1 MNNALY
7 PLFNAHVIIE
17 TIQID
22 KNCSTTLGMIVINHK
37 ETIKKKLLVELLN
50 RTVPI
55 TITDLANLFNKTG
68 RTMRNYLDEIQD
80 EYKEFRIEIVRKTN
94 VGVYIT
100 MDDKDK
106 EELLNLL
113 EKDKVGSFQ
122 ADNFSSKY
130 RQVYIL
136 KTLFEDK
143 FSYTIQMFADDLYC
157 SKSTIVNELVHVQ
170 AWVERYNLILQ
181 RKQNQ
186 GLWIEGDEK
195 DYRRAFKD
203 LIDDIQD
210 KEQEVDDFIVSDV
223 ELDYRIDIVD
233 YEKIK
238 NMFPKINLYTIQR
251 IIQEAEKEL
260 GLYFT
265 DQAFLNLIT
274 HMAIT
279 IERLKNHKSVSS
291 TENYFESLKK
301 EREYT
306 VARWVVNELTK
317 EFKVN
322 FPEEEIG
329 YISIHMMGAKIQEH
343 YDAEESSAIIEN
355 YDVEFT
361 DMAKSIIA
369 MSSEI
374 LNVDLTKD
382 EGLLTRLALHLRP
395 TVMRLKYG
403 LRLTNPILTR
413 IKEEYTNI
421 FGVAWAC
428 NSIFE
433 NKFGVTINEDEVGY
447 LVLHLALSV
456 DKIRSKIKTI
466 IVCSS
471 GIGTSQLVASKLVK
485 KFDNLDITHI
495 LPYNLLSQK
504 IIEEADLIIT
514 TIRNIKKAEK
524 IVYISAL
531 VNEND
536 YSNITNT
543 IKSLK
548 RDGLGVTLSN
558 SEDVKELD
566 DKCQE
571 SILGKELC
579 FLDSDISDFPQAIIY
594 YGKLMEKRGYA
605 KIGFHEDILKREKI
619 GSTYIGKGIAI
630 PHAKDVFV
638 NKSKICI
645 VKFTKP
651 ITWQGNKVDVI
662 FILCLKFNDANNTKN
677 FFKKFYSL
685 LENDEMISQIKNAQS
700 INDIAYLFD

>member
-1 MNNALY
+1 
-7 PLFNAHVIIE
+7 
-17 TIQID
+17 
-22 KNCSTTLGMIVINHK
+22 MIVINHK
-37 ETIKKKLLVELLN
+37 ERIKKKMLVELLN

-68 RTMRNYLDEIQD
+68 RTLRNYLDEIQD

-100 MDDKDK
+100 MDDKDR

-113 EKDKVGSFQ
+113 EKDKIGSFN
-122 ADNFSSKY
+122 ADNFSSNY

-210 KEQEVDDFIVSDV
+210 KEQDVDDFIASDV

-238 NMFPKINLYTIQR
+238 NMFPKISLYTIQR

-279 IERLKNHKSVSS
+279 IERLKNHKSISS

-306 VARWVVNELTK
+306 IARWVVNELTK

-355 YDVEFT
+355 YDVDFT

-374 LNVDLTKD
+374 LDVDLTKD
-382 EGLLTRLALHLRP
+382 EGLLTRLVLHLRP

-403 LRLTNPILTR
+403 LRLTNPILSR

-456 DKIRSKIKTI
+456 DKIRSKVKTV

-514 TIRNIKKAEK
+514 TIRNIKKDEK
-524 IVYISAL
+524 VVYISAL

-536 YSNITNT
+536 YINITNT

-548 RDGLGVTLSN
+548 RDGLGVPLSN
-558 SEDVKELD
+558 SGEVKELD
-566 DKCQE
+566 DDEYQE

-579 FLDSDISDFPQAIIY
+579 FLDSDITDFTQAITY
-594 YGKLMEKRGYA
+594 YGKLMEKKGYA

-630 PHAKDVFV
+630 PHAKDIFV

-651 ITWQGNKVDVI
+651 VTWQGNKVDVI

-685 LENDEMISQIKNAQS
+685 LENDEMISKIKNAQS
-700 INDIAYLFD
+700 INDITYLFD

>member
-1 MNNALY
+1 MLG
-7 PLFNAHVIIE
+7 VIE
-17 TIQID
+17 VS
-22 KNCSTTLGMIVINHK
+22 NK
-37 ETIKKKLLVELLN
+37 ETLKRKLLAELLN

-55 TITDLANLFNKTG
+55 TITDLGNLFNKTG
-68 RTMRNYLDEIQD
+68 RTMRSYLDEIQ
-80 EYKEFRIEIVRKTN
+80 EEFKEFQIEIVRKTN

-100 MDDKDK
+100 IADKDR
-106 EELLNLL
+106 EELKNIL
-113 EKDKVGSFQ
+113 ENNTVSSFHS
-122 ADNFSSKY
+122 DSFSSKY

-170 AWVERYNLILQ
+170 EWVERYNLVLQ

-186 GLWIEGDEK
+186 GLWLEGNEK

-210 KEQEVDDFIVSDV
+210 KEQEVEDVEENDREV
-223 ELDYRIDIVD
+223 ELDYRIDVVD
-233 YEKIK
+233 YVKIK
-238 NMFPKINLYTIQR
+238 NMFPKINLYTLQR
-251 IIQEAEKEL
+251 ILQEAEKEL
-260 GLYFT
+260 GIYFT

-279 IERLKNHKSVSS
+279 IERLRNNKPVSS

-301 EREYT
+301 EREYA
-306 VARWVVNELTK
+306 VAQWVVNELTK
-317 EFKVN
+317 EFKVD

-329 YISIHMMGAKIQEH
+329 YISVHMVGAKIQEH

-355 YDVEFT
+355 YDCDFT
-361 DMAKSIIA
+361 DMAHSIITL
-369 MSSEI
+369 SSEI

-382 EGLLTRLALHLRP
+382 EGLLTRLVLHLRP

-403 LRLTNPILTR
+403 LRLKNPILNR

-456 DKIRSKIKTI
+456 ERIKSKIKTI

-471 GIGTSQLVASKLVK
+471 GIGTSQLVASKLIK

-495 LPYNLLSQK
+495 LPYNLLSPK
-504 IIEEADLIIT
+504 IMAEADLIIT
-514 TIRNIKKAEK
+514 TIRNVKKSNK
-524 IVYISAL
+524 VVYISAL

-536 YSNITNT
+536 FITISNT
-543 IKSLK
+543 IK
-548 RDGLGVTLSN
+548 GLRRHHLQDIPFVESEVDKKVAEEQEKENILS
-558 SEDVKELD
+558 
-566 DKCQE
+566 
-571 SILGKELC
+571 KELC
-579 FLDSDISDFPQAIIY
+579 FLNSEITDFSQAVRY
-594 YGKLMEKRGYA
+594 YGKLMEQKGYA
-605 KIGFHEDILKREKI
+605 KSGFHEDILQREKI

-630 PHAKDVFV
+630 PHAKDIFV

-645 VKFTKP
+645 VKFNNP
-651 ITWQGNKVDVI
+651 ITWQGKKLDII
-662 FILCLKFNDANNTKN
+662 FILCLKFNDAQNTKK

-685 LENDEMISQIKNAQS
+685 LEDDEMISKIKNAQS
-700 INDIAYLFD
+700 INDITYLFE

>member
-1 MNNALY
+1 
-7 PLFNAHVIIE
+7 
-17 TIQID
+17 
-22 KNCSTTLGMIVINHK
+22 MIVINHK
-37 ETIKKKLLVELLN
+37 ETIKKKMLVELLN

-55 TITDLANLFNKTG
+55 TITNLANLFNKTG

-106 EELLNLL
+106 EELLNLF
-113 EKDKVGSFQ
+113 EKDKVGSFN

-130 RQVYIL
+130 RQIYIL

-210 KEQEVDDFIVSDV
+210 KEHEVDDFIVSDV
-223 ELDYRIDIVD
+223 GLDYRIDIVD

-238 NMFPKINLYTIQR
+238 SMFPKINLYTIQR

-306 VARWVVNELTK
+306 VARWVVNELSK
-317 EFKVN
+317 EFKVS

-355 YDVEFT
+355 YDVDFT
-361 DMAKSIIA
+361 DMAKSIIS

-374 LNVDLTKD
+374 LDVDLTKD
-382 EGLLTRLALHLRP
+382 EGLLTRLVLHLRP

-403 LRLTNPILTR
+403 LRLTNPILSR

-456 DKIRSKIKTI
+456 DKIRSKIKTV

-514 TIRNIKKAEK
+514 TIRNIKKDEK
-524 IVYISAL
+524 VIYISAL
-531 VNEND
+531 VSEND
-536 YSNITNT
+536 YMNITNT

-548 RDGLGVTLSN
+548 RDGLGIPLSN

-566 DKCQE
+566 DDEYQE

-579 FLDSDISDFPQAIIY
+579 FLDSDITDFPQAIIY
-594 YGKLMEKRGYA
+594 YGKLMEKKGYA

-630 PHAKDVFV
+630 PHAKDIFV

-645 VKFTKP
+645 VKFIKP

-685 LENDEMISQIKNAQS
+685 LENDEMISKIKNAQS
-700 INDIAYLFD
+700 INDITYLFD

>member
-1 MNNALY
+1 M
-7 PLFNAHVIIE
+7 
-17 TIQID
+17 
-22 KNCSTTLGMIVINHK
+22 GMIVINHK
-37 ETIKKKLLVELLN
+37 ETIKKKMLVELLN

-55 TITDLANLFNKTG
+55 TITNLANLFNKTG

-106 EELLNLL
+106 EELLNLF
-113 EKDKVGSFQ
+113 EKDKVGSFN

-130 RQVYIL
+130 RQIYIL

-210 KEQEVDDFIVSDV
+210 KEHEVDDFIVSDV
-223 ELDYRIDIVD
+223 GLDYRIDIVD

-238 NMFPKINLYTIQR
+238 SMFPKINLYTIQR

-306 VARWVVNELTK
+306 VARWVVNELSK
-317 EFKVN
+317 EFKVS

-355 YDVEFT
+355 YDVDFT
-361 DMAKSIIA
+361 DMAKSIIS

-374 LNVDLTKD
+374 LDVDLTKD
-382 EGLLTRLALHLRP
+382 EGLLTRLVLHLRP

-403 LRLTNPILTR
+403 LRLTNPILSR

-456 DKIRSKIKTI
+456 DKIRSKIKTV

-514 TIRNIKKAEK
+514 TIRNIKKDEK
-524 IVYISAL
+524 VIYISAL
-531 VNEND
+531 VSEND
-536 YSNITNT
+536 YMNITNT

-548 RDGLGVTLSN
+548 RDGLGIPLSN

-566 DKCQE
+566 DDEYQE

-579 FLDSDISDFPQAIIY
+579 FLDSDITDFPQAIIY
-594 YGKLMEKRGYA
+594 YGKLMEKKGYA

-630 PHAKDVFV
+630 PHAKDIFV

-645 VKFTKP
+645 VKFIKP

-685 LENDEMISQIKNAQS
+685 LENDEMISKIKNAQS
-700 INDIAYLFD
+700 INDITYLFD

>member
-1 MNNALY
+1 M
-7 PLFNAHVIIE
+7 
-17 TIQID
+17 
-22 KNCSTTLGMIVINHK
+22 MVINHK
-37 ETIKKKLLVELLN
+37 ETIKKKMLVELLN

-80 EYKEFRIEIVRKTN
+80 EYKKFRIEIVRKTN

-100 MDDKDK
+100 MDDKDR
-106 EELLNLL
+106 EELLILL
-113 EKDKVGSFQ
+113 EKDKAGSFS
-122 ADNFSSKY
+122 ADNFSSRY

-170 AWVERYNLILQ
+170 VWVEKYNLILQ

-203 LIDDIQD
+203 LIDEIQD
-210 KEQEVDDFIVSDV
+210 KEQEVDDFIVSDI

-329 YISIHMMGAKIQEH
+329 YIAIHMMGAKIQEH
-343 YDAEESSAIIEN
+343 YDTEESSTIIEN
-355 YDVEFT
+355 YDVGFT
-361 DMAKSIIA
+361 DMAKSIIT

-374 LNVDLTKD
+374 LDVDLTKD
-382 EGLLTRLALHLRP
+382 GGLLTRLVLHLRP

-403 LRLTNPILTR
+403 LRLTNPILSR

-456 DKIRSKIKTI
+456 DKIRSKIKTV

-514 TIRNIKKAEK
+514 TIRNIKKGEK
-524 IVYISAL
+524 VVYISAL
-531 VNEND
+531 ANEND
-536 YSNITNT
+536 YSNISNT
-543 IKSLK
+543 IKNLK
-548 RDGLGVTLSN
+548 RDGLSIPLSN
-558 SEDVKELD
+558 AEDVKNLD
-566 DKCQE
+566 DDKYQE
-571 SILGKELC
+571 SILEKELC
-579 FLDSDISDFPQAIIY
+579 FLNSDITDFPQAIIY
-594 YGKLMEKRGYA
+594 YGKLMEKKGYA

-630 PHAKDVFV
+630 PHAKDIFV

-700 INDIAYLFD
+700 LNDITYLFD

>member
-1 MNNALY
+1 
-7 PLFNAHVIIE
+7 
-17 TIQID
+17 
-22 KNCSTTLGMIVINHK
+22 MIVINHK
-37 ETIKKKLLVELLN
+37 ETIKKKMLVELLK

-113 EKDKVGSFQ
+113 EKDKVGSFN

-210 KEQEVDDFIVSDV
+210 KEQEVDDFIASDV

-355 YDVEFT
+355 YDVDFT

-374 LNVDLTKD
+374 LDVDLTKD
-382 EGLLTRLALHLRP
+382 EGLLTRLVLHLRP

-403 LRLTNPILTR
+403 LRLTNPILSR

-456 DKIRSKIKTI
+456 DKIRSKIKTV

-514 TIRNIKKAEK
+514 TIRNIKKDEK
-524 IVYISAL
+524 VVYISAL

-536 YSNITNT
+536 YSNIINT
-543 IKSLK
+543 IKNLK
-548 RDGLGVTLSN
+548 RDGLSIPLSN

-566 DKCQE
+566 DDEYQE
-571 SILGKELC
+571 SILEKELC
-579 FLDSDISDFPQAIIY
+579 FLDSDITDFPQAIIY
-594 YGKLMEKRGYA
+594 YGKLMEKKGYA

-630 PHAKDVFV
+630 PHAKDIFV

-685 LENDEMISQIKNAQS
+685 LENDEMISKIKNAQS
-700 INDIAYLFD
+700 INDITYLFD

>member
-1 MNNALY
+1 M
-7 PLFNAHVIIE
+7 
-17 TIQID
+17 
-22 KNCSTTLGMIVINHK
+22 VINHK
-37 ETIKKKLLVELLN
+37 ETIKKKMLVELLN

-80 EYKEFRIEIVRKTN
+80 EYKKFRIEIVRKTN

-100 MDDKDK
+100 MDDKDR
-106 EELLNLL
+106 EELLILL
-113 EKDKVGSFQ
+113 EKDKAGSFS
-122 ADNFSSKY
+122 ADNFSSRY

-170 AWVERYNLILQ
+170 VWVEKYNLILQ

-203 LIDDIQD
+203 LIDEIQD
-210 KEQEVDDFIVSDV
+210 KEQEVDDFIVSDI

-329 YISIHMMGAKIQEH
+329 YIAIHMMGAKIQEH
-343 YDAEESSAIIEN
+343 YDAEESSTIIEN
-355 YDVEFT
+355 YDVGFT
-361 DMAKSIIA
+361 DMAKSIIT

-374 LNVDLTKD
+374 LDVDLTKD
-382 EGLLTRLALHLRP
+382 GGLLTRLVLHLRP

-403 LRLTNPILTR
+403 LRLTNPILSR

-456 DKIRSKIKTI
+456 DKIRSKIKTV

-514 TIRNIKKAEK
+514 TIRNIKKGEK
-524 IVYISAL
+524 VVYISAL
-531 VNEND
+531 ANEND
-536 YSNITNT
+536 YSTITNA
-543 IKSLK
+543 IKNLK
-548 RDGLGVTLSN
+548 RDGLSIPLSN
-558 SEDVKELD
+558 AEDVKNLD
-566 DKCQE
+566 DDKYQE
-571 SILGKELC
+571 SILEKELC
-579 FLDSDISDFPQAIIY
+579 FLNSDITDFPQAIIY
-594 YGKLMEKRGYA
+594 YGKLMEKKGYA

-630 PHAKDVFV
+630 PHAKDIFV

-700 INDIAYLFD
+700 LNDITYLFD